1 MSAVKNSI
9 QVIDLCKSFGK
20 IQAVN
25 KVNLAIPKGKCFGLL
40 GPNGAGKTTLI
51 EMIEGLTKPDSGQI
65 LYEDK
70 PIDQNFKYQAGIQ
83 FQYTK
88 LQDFL
93 TVKDNLVFYQALYP
107 KAKKREEIQKIC
119 QLESFL
125 DQDTNTLSGGQRQR
139 LYLAL
144 ALINDPE
151 IVFLDE
157 PSLGLDPHARRDFW
171 QTIQNIKN
179 QHKTIVLTT
188 HYLEEAEFLCDEIA
202 IMMHGKITALGS
214 PQTLVNEHFGHV
226 QISLPANEMPSP
238 KQLGFA
244 QWEQQNGEYY
254 IYDDNPE
261 KVIKLLIENQ
271 ISLKHLVIQRKS
283 LNDVF
288 LKLTMDDALLQNQNT
303 G

>member
-1 MSAVKNSI
+1 MTANNGI
-9 QVIDLCKSFGK
+9 QLIDLCKSFGK
-20 IQAVN
+20 VKAVN
-25 KVNLAIPKGKCFGLL
+25 KINLTILKGQCFGLL

-51 EMIEGLTKPDSGQI
+51 EMVEGIIKPDSGQI
-65 LYEDK
+65 LYLNK
-70 PIDQNFKYQAGIQ
+70 AIDQDFKYQAGIQ

-93 TVKDNLVFYQALYP
+93 TVKDNLIFYQALYP
-107 KAKKREEIQKIC
+107 KNKPLDEVIEIC
-119 QLESFL
+119 QLKSFIN
-125 DQDTNTLSGGQRQR
+125 QDTNTLSGGQRQR

-151 IVFLDE
+151 IIFLDE

-171 QTIQNIKN
+171 QAIQNIKN
-179 QHKTIVLTT
+179 QHKTVVLTT

-202 IMMHGKITALGS
+202 IMMQGKIIALGS
-214 PQTLVNEHFGHV
+214 PQALVSQHFGQV
-226 QISLPANEMPSP
+226 GVSIPTADMPSP
-238 KQLGFA
+238 EAFGLM
-244 QWEQQNGEYY
+244 QWEEEEDEYV

-261 KVIKLLIENQ
+261 NIIKKLIEHQ
-271 ISLKHLVIQRKS
+271 VSLKHLSIQRKS

-288 LKLTMDDALLQNQNT
+288 LKLTFDDAL